1 MVDKRLFKLAPG
13 TGRLVFVKTVC
24 LWVSLLADI
33 AFSCA
38 LVWGLGN
45 VLLHMGMV
53 PRPLADTW
61 PDALPVIPDNIG
73 LIAAVCVLSV
83 VVKYAATRLA
93 ARAGSEASERVKA
106 ALREKLYRK
115 MISLGP
121 SYSQRVRTSDI
132 VQSAGEGIEQIQSF
146 FELFLPQLFFSIA
159 APITLF
165 AFLLPVNGPAA
176 TVLLICAPLIVI
188 IVGMVAMRASRLFR
202 KYWGKYTDMGAA
214 FLDNVQGLETLK
226 TFDADDHAAAVMD
239 EKAEEFRVMTM
250 KVLQIQLR
258 SLSAMDLVAYGGA
271 AAGIGVAIWQVSTGA
286 LGIAEALLIV
296 LLSASFFLPLRQLG
310 SYFHVAMNGMTST
323 KRIFALLDIPEPQH
337 GSLRLPAL
345 GDGLTVEFDHLGFAY
360 GEHVGDERHDGHDGN
375 VNSPIHKDGAESAI
389 SNEHAALHGVSFMA
403 YPGTLTAI
411 VGVSGSGKSTAASL
425 LSGSLVGYSGSLS
438 LTYPIW
444 HESKKLELRDI
455 DEPSLHA
462 AVTLVGAQSHLFQS
476 TVRENLLMA
485 DPGASDETMWKAL
498 KAARIDDV
506 VQASGQGLDMAIA
519 SGGENLSGGQR
530 QRLAIARALLHN
542 SPIMLFDEAT
552 SSVDV
557 ESEEKIL
564 DAIRELARTKTVL
577 MITHRIANAV
587 NADQVVVFEDGKV
600 IETGT
605 HQQLLVA
612 DGAYERMYRIQH
624 SVEEVHAERS
634 DMESRIPVTE
644 SVEGSRDRHHTADAA
659 DNNLAVSDIAGEELS
674 DRPEESGGDTN
685 FKVVSRLLGQVRPL
699 TGYMAAASAA
709 GTLGHLSATMLPV
722 FGIIAVLAYMGYPV
736 WSMNATVAI
745 TGMAVCAILR
755 GAMRY
760 LEQYMNHNVA
770 FRLLAL
776 FRSKA
781 FAALRRLAPAK
792 LTGKGKGDL
801 IALIT
806 TDVELLEIF
815 FAHTISPVVIAT
827 VSTAVYAVLLLLL
840 NPWMALALLV
850 THMLIGVV
858 LPRVFAGWVHDIG
871 AQLRSDASHLDD
883 LMLDDMRGLDEIIHF
898 GQGESRVQPII
909 CGTKGLWKRRIRLS
923 NWIGRASGVSS
934 VLVVA
939 STAASIMIALLS
951 IASGSSEP
959 ANIASVVLFASSFG
973 PVLALS
979 ALPGSLT
986 QTFAAARRLFALLD
1000 EQPAVEEQG
1009 MLKPGYDGMSMHN
1022 VRFGYGRSEISG
1034 HTIAES
1040 LVLNGFSLDVPARG
1054 ILGLKAPSGS
1064 GKSTVLRLLM
1074 RYWDPQEGVI
1084 ELSGQPLQEVDA
1096 RHRRQLQ
1103 TMMSQETYLFDG
1115 TIRDNLLIADA
1126 HADDDQVR
1134 TALEQASVLDLV
1146 DSLPQ
1151 GLDTQVGELG
1161 GRMSEG
1167 ERQRI
1172 GLARMFL
1179 RHADLMLFDEPTSRL
1194 DALNEAVILASLRHL
1209 ADEQE
1214 VSMVLV
1220 SHRDST
1226 MRIADMVRTM

>member
-45 VLLHMGMV
+45 VLLRMGMV
-53 PRPLADTW
+53 PRPLSDSW
-61 PDALPVIPDNIG
+61 SVALPVIPDNIG
-73 LIAAVCVLSV
+73 LIAAVCVLCA

-106 ALREKLYRK
+106 ALRETLYRK

-188 IVGMVAMRASRLFR
+188 IVGMVAMRASRMFR

-226 TFDADDHAAAVMD
+226 TFDADDHAAVVMD

-271 AAGIGVAIWQVSTGA
+271 AAGIGVAIWQVSTGS

-323 KRIFALLDIPEPQH
+323 KRIFALLDTPEPQH

-345 GDGLTVEFDHLGFAY
+345 GDGLTVEFDHLGFTY
-360 GEHVGDERHDGHDGN
+360 GEHVGKEGHDGN
-375 VNSPIHKDGAESAI
+375 VNAPIRKDDAESAI
-389 SNEHAALHGVSFMA
+389 SNEHAALHDLSFMA

-462 AVTLVGAQSHLFQS
+462 AVTLVGAQSHLFQG

-485 DPGASDETMWKAL
+485 
-498 KAARIDDV
+498 
-506 VQASGQGLDMAIA
+506 
-519 SGGENLSGGQR
+519 
-530 QRLAIARALLHN
+530 
-542 SPIMLFDEAT
+542 EAT

-564 DAIRELARTKTVL
+564 DAIRELARNKTVL

-612 DGAYERMYRIQH
+612 DGAYARMYRTQR
-624 SVEEVHAERS
+624 SVEEIHAERS
-634 DMESRIPVTE
+634 DMESKTPVTE
-644 SVEGSRDRHHTADAA
+644 SVEAPRDRHYTADAA
-659 DNNLAVSDIAGEELS
+659 DSKLVAADVAKDELS
-674 DRPEESGGDTN
+674 RGRGENESGSN
-685 FKVVSRLLGQVRPL
+685 SKIVSRLLGQVRPL
-699 TGYMAAASAA
+699 TRYMVAASAA

-736 WSMNATVAI
+736 WSMNATAAI

-827 VSTAVYAVLLLLL
+827 VSTAAYAVLLLSL
-840 NPWMALALLV
+840 NPWMAFALLV
-850 THMLIGVV
+850 SHVLIGVV
-858 LPRVFAGWVHDIG
+858 LPRVFAGWVRNVG
-871 AQLRSDASHLDD
+871 AQLRGDASKLDD

-898 GQGESRVQPII
+898 GQGETRVQSII
-909 CGTKGLWKRRIRLS
+909 RGTKELWKRRIRLS

-934 VLVVA
+934 ILVMA
-939 STAASIMIALLS
+939 STSASIVIALLC

-979 ALPGSLT
+979 ALPGNLT

-1000 EQPAVEEQG
+1000 EQPAIEEQG
-1009 MLKPGYDGMSMHN
+1009 ALKPGYDGMSMHD
-1022 VRFGYGRSEISG
+1022 VRFGYGLSETSG

-1084 ELSGQPLQEVDA
+1084 VLSGQPLPEVDA
-1096 RHRRQLQ
+1096 HHRRQLQ

-1126 HADDDQVR
+1126 HADDEQLR

>member
-53 PRPLADTW
+53 PRPLSDSW
-61 PDALPVIPDNIG
+61 SVALPVIPDNIG
-73 LIAAVCVLSV
+73 LIAAVCVLCA

-106 ALREKLYRK
+106 ALRETLYRK

-188 IVGMVAMRASRLFR
+188 IVGMVAMRASRMFR

-226 TFDADDHAAAVMD
+226 TFDADDHAAVVMD

-271 AAGIGVAIWQVSTGA
+271 AAGIGVAIWQVSTGS

-323 KRIFALLDIPEPQH
+323 KRIFALLDTPEPQH

-345 GDGLTVEFDHLGFAY
+345 GDGLTVEFDHLGFTY
-360 GEHVGDERHDGHDGN
+360 GEHVGKEGHDGN
-375 VNSPIHKDGAESAI
+375 VNAPIRKDDAESAI
-389 SNEHAALHGVSFMA
+389 SNEHAALHDLSFMA

-462 AVTLVGAQSHLFQS
+462 AVTLVGAQSHLFQG

-506 VQASGQGLDMAIA
+506 VQASGQGLDMAIS

-564 DAIRELARTKTVL
+564 DAIRELARNKTVL

-612 DGAYERMYRIQH
+612 DGAYARMYRTQR
-624 SVEEVHAERS
+624 SVEEIHAERS
-634 DMESRIPVTE
+634 DMESKTPVTE
-644 SVEGSRDRHHTADAA
+644 SVEAPRDRHYTADAA
-659 DNNLAVSDIAGEELS
+659 DSKLVAADVAKDELS
-674 DRPEESGGDTN
+674 RGRGENESGSN
-685 FKVVSRLLGQVRPL
+685 SKIVSRLLGQVRPL
-699 TGYMAAASAA
+699 TRYMVAASAA

-736 WSMNATVAI
+736 WSMNATAAI

-827 VSTAVYAVLLLLL
+827 VSTAAYAVLLLSL
-840 NPWMALALLV
+840 NPWMAFALLV
-850 THMLIGVV
+850 SHVLIGVV
-858 LPRVFAGWVHDIG
+858 LPRVFAGWVRNVG
-871 AQLRSDASHLDD
+871 AQLRGDASKLDD

-898 GQGESRVQPII
+898 GQGETRVQSII
-909 CGTKGLWKRRIRLS
+909 RGTKELWKRRIRLS

-934 VLVVA
+934 ILVMA
-939 STAASIMIALLS
+939 STSASIVIALLC

-979 ALPGSLT
+979 ALPGNLT

-1000 EQPAVEEQG
+1000 EQPAIEEQG
-1009 MLKPGYDGMSMHN
+1009 ALKPGYDGMSMHD
-1022 VRFGYGRSEISG
+1022 VRFGYGLSETSG

-1084 ELSGQPLQEVDA
+1084 VLSGQPLPEVDA
-1096 RHRRQLQ
+1096 HHRRQLQ

-1126 HADDDQVR
+1126 HADDEQLR

-1209 ADEQE
+1209 ADEQD
-1214 VSMVLV
+1214 VAMVLV

-1226 MRIADMVRTM
+1226 MRIADKVSRV